1 MLKQHR
7 ELSMFVRHT
16 IETNEQARIRSSK
29 TYQSFVTA
37 ADSHRELSFIEKDVR
52 NYITR
57 EVRNVSEQDDAQE
70 FGKYL
75 LRMKEKNQN
84 FFFELNLEGDHSIKN
99 AFWADA
105 RSRAACKYFGVVVS
119 FDTTYN
125 TNRYSVQSG
134 YWFFCGRESPR
145 LVDTSRMR
153 PDEKR
158 EHPIIQMA
166 IQMLALLHGR
176 EGTKRH
182 SHRPMRIDA
191 KGHRDVHANKNSP
204 VVHLAH
210 HEEDLKQTKRLQAT
224 RKNRTRDEPHCLELV
239 HKRRIQQKIE
249 RFPHKVRPQR
259 QQVALRFRSNTAHL
273 FGSFYRAVRGS
284 VHHTQQL
291 IESIRE
297 AIRQLP
303 SKQRAKRERE
313 REFDIADF
321 HTVIPCATKSAIEV
335 QFQHVYTHEKF
346 RKVQGQLRGNVKC
359 ITRLKNS
366 TLGFTTY
373 EVMKQ
378 VSNST
383 FNKFFVTYDAVSREV
398 KCQCLLF
405 ESRGILCR
413 HSLSVLSFERV
424 DNVAPKYILE
434 RWSKNIKRRHTHQ
447 EHPRRASTGAEKQE
461 IRPFGLSV
469 TQYMQICIRVRGA
482 D

>member
-1 MLKQHR
+1 
-7 ELSMFVRHT
+7 
-16 IETNEQARIRSSK
+16 
-29 TYQSFVTA
+29 
-37 ADSHRELSFIEKDVR
+37 
-52 NYITR
+52 
-57 EVRNVSEQDDAQE
+57 
-70 FGKYL
+70 
-75 LRMKEKNQN
+75 
-84 FFFELNLEGDHSIKN
+84 
-99 AFWADA
+99 
-105 RSRAACKYFGVVVS
+105 
-119 FDTTYN
+119 
-125 TNRYSVQSG
+125 
-134 YWFFCGRESPR
+134 
-145 LVDTSRMR
+145 
-153 PDEKR
+153 
-158 EHPIIQMA
+158 MA

-284 VHHTQQL
+284 AYMDPSLPRSPLLGRDEKHTKEREHARIFQQVHHTQQL